1 MGVQDRRR
9 ETDTERSLVGVFQEH
24 GQLESEERNPGPN
37 GQRLRGRE
45 QRDKEMLSPPL
56 TRTWRFVKG
65 RTDLSPVSQQSED
78 EEKMTETAEDVH
90 TTLEQ
95 LALETLLYISK
106 QCLFI

>member
-1 MGVQDRRR
+1 MPQEEGLTRRDWNESCAGQLALKEKLFCSNAGSWQQRQEDRAVRMSLTTPEQDR
-9 ETDTERSLVGVFQEH
+9 H
-24 GQLESEERNPGPN
+24 PGCP
-37 GQRLRGRE
+37 E
-45 QRDKEMLSPPL
+45 
-56 TRTWRFVKG
+56 G